1 MNIYWG
7 CRTANGW
14 DINGFGQ
21 LKDGRGNICPVT
33 IIMPELAMEAKEAAN
48 AAYPDANIVDCFMSL
63 LDQKIHEAKDM
74 LLERFD
80 WICSQP
86 ADSAKFMYENN
97 VMAGYVPEEGI
108 RSALKH
114 GTLAVGQLGLA
125 ETLQILIGC
134 NHTTKEGMKLAKRI
148 EGLFKQRCD
157 EFKHEYQLN
166 FGVYFSPAENLCYTS
181 MKKFQNKWGKI
192 PNVSDKD
199 FFTNSVHVPVWEEM
213 TPFEKIDIESQLAG
227 YSSAGN
233 IMYTELKGSVKHNIQ
248 ALETLVN
255 YAMDKDLPY
264 FAINVPNDQC
274 MNCGYCDE
282 MNDECPMCGSK
293 NIKRLRRVTGYL
305 TNDYKTAFNRGKQDE
320 VEHRVKHVK
329 EVL

>member
-1 MNIYWG
+1 MW
-7 CRTANGW
+7 RSSKS
-14 DINGFGQ
+14 D
-21 LKDGRGNICPVT
+21 
-33 IIMPELAMEAKEAAN
+33 KESRVA
-48 AAYPDANIVDCFMSL
+48 SS
-63 LDQKIHEAKDM
+63 
-74 LLERFD
+74 ERATSYVKYD
-80 WICSQP
+80 
-86 ADSAKFMYENN
+86 EN
-97 VMAGYVPEEGI
+97 M
-108 RSALKH
+108 
-114 GTLAVGQLGLA
+114 T
-125 ETLQILIGC
+125 QI
-134 NHTTKEGMKLAKRI
+134 KM
-148 EGLFKQRCD
+148 
-157 EFKHEYQLN
+157 
-166 FGVYFSPAENLCYTS
+166 AENLCYTS

-293 NIKRLRRVTGYL
+293 ILK
-305 TNDYKTAFNRGKQDE
+305 D
-320 VEHRVKHVK
+320 
-329 EVL
+329 